1 MKTVNFASCNIDY
14 VYSLDHI
21 VRPGETE
28 GSEKLELFPG
38 GKGLN
43 QTVALTRAGIDTY
56 IAAIIGEDGLFL
68 RDELINSGAKLDYL
82 KVTKDKTGHAIIQV
96 DKKGE
101 NSIFLFHGT
110 NYAFTK
116 EYIDEV
122 LSHFEKGD
130 MLLIQNE
137 INLVPYIIE
146 KAYDKGIFTV
156 LNPSPFDESI
166 KEINLNKVS
175 CLILNKTEASDLSGG
190 LEPDDFLNEMK
201 TKYSEM
207 IVMLTLGSKGCIY
220 SDKYI
225 TCSHGIFD
233 VTPVDTTAAGDTFT
247 GFFLSGISK
256 GLSPEE
262 SIRIASAASSIA
274 ITKKG
279 AAPSIPTW
287 NEVISALDTLKLI
300 EE

>member
-43 QTVALTRAGIDTY
+43 QTVALARAGMEVY
-56 IAAIIGEDGLFL
+56 PAAIIGEDGLFL
-68 RDELINSGAKLDYL
+68 RDELINSGAKLDFL
-82 KVTKDKTGHAIIQV
+82 KITKEKTGHAIIQV

-110 NYAFTK
+110 NYAFDE

-130 MLLIQNE
+130 ILLIQNE

-146 KAYDKGIFTV
+146 KAFDKGLFTV

-166 KEINLNKVS
+166 KKINLNKVS
-175 CLILNKTEASDLSGG
+175 CLILNKTEAFDLSGG
-190 LEPDDFLNEMK
+190 LSPEEFLESYK
-201 TKYSEM
+201 IKYPEM

-220 SDKYI
+220 SDKNT

-247 GFFLSGISK
+247 GFFLSGLAK
-256 GLSPEE
+256 GLKPAEA
-262 SIRIASAASSIA
+262 IKIASAASSLA
-274 ITKKG
+274 ITKMG
-279 AAPSIPTW
+279 AAPSIPKW
-287 NEVISALDTLKLI
+287 DEVISALDTLKLI
-300 EE
+300 

>member
-1 MKTVNFASCNIDY
+1 MKAVNFASCNIDY

-28 GSEKLELFPG
+28 GSEKLEIFPG

-43 QTVALTRAGIDTY
+43 QTVALSLAGMEVY
-56 IAAIIGEDGLFL
+56 PAAIIGEDGLFL
-68 RDELINSGAKLDYL
+68 RDILKEKGAKLDFL
-82 KVTKDKTGHAIIQV
+82 KVTKEKTGHAIIQV

-110 NYAFTK
+110 NYSFTK
-116 EYIDEV
+116 EYIDSV
-122 LSHFEKGD
+122 LSNFEKGD

-146 KAYDKGIFTV
+146 KAFDKGLFTV

-166 KEINLNKVS
+166 KDIDLNKVS

-190 LEPDDFLNEMK
+190 LSPESFLKEMGE
-201 TKYSEM
+201 KYPNI

-220 SDKYI
+220 SDKN
-225 TCSHGIFD
+225 TECRHGIFD

-247 GFFLSGISK
+247 GFFLAGIAK
-256 GLSPEE
+256 GLTPKEA
-262 SIRIASAASSIA
+262 IRIASAASSIA
-274 ITKKG
+274 ITRMG
-279 AAPSIPTW
+279 ASPSIPDW
-287 NEVISALDTLKLI
+287 DEVINALDTLKLT
-300 EE
+300 EV

>member
-1 MKTVNFASCNIDY
+1 MKVVNFASCNIDY

-28 GSEKLELFPG
+28 GADKLELFPG

-43 QTVALTRAGIDTY
+43 QTVALARAGMEVY
-56 IAAIIGEDGLFL
+56 PAAIIGEDGLFL
-68 RDELINSGAKLDYL
+68 KDELINSGAKLDFL
-82 KVTKDKTGHAIIQV
+82 KVTKEKTGNAIIQV

-137 INLVPYIIE
+137 INMVPYIIE
-146 KAYDKGIFTV
+146 KAFDKGLFTV
-156 LNPSPFDESI
+156 LNPSPFDERI
-166 KEINLNKVS
+166 FEIDLNKVS
-175 CLILNKTEASDLSGG
+175 CLILNKTEAFDISGG
-190 LEPDDFLNEMK
+190 LEAEEFLSEMAK
-201 TKYSEM
+201 KYPHM

-220 SDKYI
+220 SYKNQRH
-225 TCSHGIFD
+225 SHGIFD

-247 GFFLSGISK
+247 GFFLSSISK

-262 SIRIASAASSIA
+262 SIKIASAASSLA
-274 ITKKG
+274 ITKMG

-287 NEVISALDTLKLI
+287 DEVINALGTLKLL
-300 EE
+300 